1 MTSARTPG
9 GRFARKNSWLP
20 ELYKI
25 ISKKSSRVAS
35 VTSVASIPPIAFFAP
50 AMPVPHAEV
59 VSVESRHDMTA
70 LSTLPTVYAFL
81 PPLPAPPSVPVPTRY
96 ASADSTVSAASTI
109 AAVSTVSTASTIA
122 ATPTAKPINSTL
134 PDAPAKPLPASR
146 LTSAD
151 TPPTSGKSPRRLVFD
166 AVGAD
171 EPDKRDKLA
180 EPDDEF
186 IDRRDLKDLIDMA
199 SSKQLFETVFSCA
212 FKDITSMAILR
223 ALNSVKIPTSK
234 TYHFTRV
241 IKEVAQDRRDLGLL
255 PHVVK
260 ANVEMNMHDFKRFDI
275 EAECMITYVV
285 AEDAAKIKAAAEIF
299 EVRKIL
305 GPALPEVIANSMNTL
320 TKAPYF
326 LIAAMRKDVVEGA
339 AVFRAH
345 AVSDGTRLI
354 TIEMFAT
361 KEGVKPG
368 IGSAIMRVLRD
379 LTRVSPMTAGHLAA
393 FTVKTP
399 NAKRFYARKLSEKG
413 PMARALLVSLACID
427 PIKTCVEAHLEMR
440 YSAVFATYESV

>member
-35 VTSVASIPPIAFFAP
+35 VASIPPIASFAP
-50 AMPVPHAEV
+50 VAHAMTVPHAEI

-81 PPLPAPPSVPVPTRY
+81 PPLPVPQPVPAPTRY
-96 ASADSTVSAASTI
+96 ASADSTVS
-109 AAVSTVSTASTIA
+109 TVSTIA
-122 ATPTAKPINSTL
+122 ATPTVKPIDWTL
-134 PDAPAKPLPASR
+134 PDAPAKPVPPSR

-171 EPDKRDKLA
+171 EPDKPDKPA

-186 IDRRDLKDLIDMA
+186 VDRRDLKDLINMA

-275 EAECMITYVV
+275 EAECMIVYVV
-285 AEDAAKIKAAAEIF
+285 ADDKDKIKAAAEIF
-299 EVRKIL
+299 EARKIL
-305 GPALPEVIANSMNTL
+305 GPASPEIIANSMKML

-368 IGSAIMRVLRD
+368 IGSSIMRVLRD
-379 LTRVSPMTAGHLAA
+379 LTRVSPMLAGHLAA

-413 PMARALLVSLACID
+413 PMARALLVSLACMD